1 MKKPVRFNEALD
13 EAIKII
19 KACASDIPGARVFI
33 VRDFFGRLHLGLEG
47 NPETDSQAIEP
58 LLVLWN
64 QKLGAYAPA
73 PSAQVFW
80 RDEMF
85 DPDAIFVSPDA
96 QDLGDIGDG
105 KSLFLIERQ
114 TMAKDWLRI
123 PKSGETDADEFK
135 PLGVPSVT
143 FYGFKGGVGRST
155 ALAAFAWW
163 AAEKKGKKVLII
175 DLDLESPG
183 ISTNFIQRQNY
194 WREPKKLFSYV
205 DRTLPDYGVIDWLI
219 EDAVGQADKTL
230 LIDMVAPGPASNRGE
245 IRVAPALGE
254 KTERYIPKLGRVYAD
269 VRSATK
275 GVEHF
280 GERLLRMC
288 NDLINQEKPDILLL
302 DSRAGLHDI
311 ASVAITHL
319 SSVALLF
326 ATSGAQSW
334 MGYRELLS
342 NWKSQPA
349 QAKRIREK
357 LKVVAALIPQTP
369 EERLRYVENLTEA
382 SWSCFSEIYDPI
394 EALSDDKD
402 EADSPSSIEDQA
414 LSAFNFNR
422 DHEDAPHWPLKVYWN
437 PAYIDANFILQP
449 ELLSENQF
457 NPAFGDFVEGLGAL
471 VGWET

>member
-1 MKKPVRFNEALD
+1 
-13 EAIKII
+13 
-19 KACASDIPGARVFI
+19 VFI

-47 NPETDSQAIEP
+47 SPEKDSQAIEP
-58 LLVLWN
+58 LLELWN

-85 DPDAIFVSPDA
+85 DPDVIFTSPDA
-96 QDLGDIGDG
+96 QDLCDIGGD
-105 KSLFLIERQ
+105 KSLCLIERQ
-114 TMAKDWLRI
+114 TMAKDWLRA
-123 PKSGETDADEFK
+123 PKSDDTDENNFI

-194 WREPKKLFSYV
+194 WSEPKKLFSYV

-219 EDAVGQADKTL
+219 EDAVGQADYTL
-230 LIDMVAPGPASNRGE
+230 LDNMVAPGPSSNRGE
-245 IRVAPALGE
+245 IRVVPAFGE
-254 KTERYIPKLGRVYAD
+254 KTGCYIPKLGRVYAD
-269 VRSATK
+269 VRSASK

-288 NDLINQEKPDILLL
+288 NDLIDQEKPDIVLL

-319 SSVALLF
+319 SSVTLLF

-342 NWKSQPA
+342 SWKSQPA
-349 QAKRIREK
+349 QAKKIRDK

-369 EERLRYVENLTEA
+369 QERLRYIENLTEA
-382 SWSCFSEIYDPI
+382 SWICFSEIYDQI

-402 EADSPSSIEDQA
+402 ETEQSTTIED
-414 LSAFNFNR
+414 LTLNTFNFDR
-422 DHEDAPHWPLKVYWN
+422 DDEDAPHWPLNVFWN

-449 ELLSENQF
+449 ELLTENHF
-457 NPAFGDFVEGLGAL
+457 NPAFGDFTEGLGKL
-471 VGWET
+471 VGLES

>member
-1 MKKPVRFNEALD
+1 MNKPVRFNEALD

-19 KACASDIPGARVFI
+19 KAYAPYIPGTQVFI

-47 NPETDSQAIEP
+47 SAKQGSQAIEP
-58 LLVLWN
+58 LLELWH

-73 PSAQVFW
+73 SSAQVFW

-85 DPDAIFVSPDA
+85 DPDAIFASPDM
-96 QDLGDIGDG
+96 QDLGDIGEG

-114 TMAKDWLRI
+114 TLAKDWLRA
-123 PKSGETDADEFK
+123 PKPGDTDENEFK

-163 AAEKKGKKVLII
+163 AAEKKGKKVLVI

-183 ISTNFIQRQNY
+183 ISTNFIQRQ
-194 WREPKKLFSYV
+194 YV
-205 DRTLPDYGVIDWLI
+205 DRTLPDFGVIDWLI
-219 EDAVGQADKTL
+219 EDAVGQADNTL

-245 IRVAPALGE
+245 IRVVPALGE
-254 KTERYIPKLGRVYAD
+254 KTGCYIPKLGRVYAD

-288 NDLINQEKPDILLL
+288 KDLIDLEKPDIVLL

-342 NWKSQPA
+342 SWKSQPA
-349 QAKRIREK
+349 QAKKIREK

-369 EERLRYVENLTEA
+369 EERLRYIGNLTEA
-382 SWSCFSEIYDPI
+382 SWTCFTEIYDQI
-394 EALSDDKD
+394 EAIPDTH
-402 EADSPSSIEDQA
+402 IEDQT
-414 LSAFNFNR
+414 LNTFNFDR
-422 DHEDAPHWPLKVYWN
+422 DDEDAPHWPLKVFWN
-437 PAYIDANFILQP
+437 PAYIDANFVLQP

-457 NPAFGDFVEGLGAL
+457 NPAFGDLVEGLGAL
-471 VGWET
+471 VGWES